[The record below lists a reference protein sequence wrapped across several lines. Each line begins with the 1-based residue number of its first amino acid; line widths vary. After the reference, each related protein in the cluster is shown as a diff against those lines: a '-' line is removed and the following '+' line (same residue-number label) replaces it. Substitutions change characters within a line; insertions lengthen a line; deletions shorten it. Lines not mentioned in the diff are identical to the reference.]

1 MSFSFWALNLKG
13 MLGLFSG
20 ESRCCEGA
28 VRRLARYEGGGMGE
42 FDIRRSRNRFGVRQR
57 RGTGAAVVA

>member
-1 MSFSFWALNLKG
+1 
-13 MLGLFSG
+13 LFSG

-28 VRRLARYEGGGMGE
+28 VRRLARYGGGMGE
-42 FDIRRSRNRFGVRQR
+42 IDIPRSRKRFWVRQR